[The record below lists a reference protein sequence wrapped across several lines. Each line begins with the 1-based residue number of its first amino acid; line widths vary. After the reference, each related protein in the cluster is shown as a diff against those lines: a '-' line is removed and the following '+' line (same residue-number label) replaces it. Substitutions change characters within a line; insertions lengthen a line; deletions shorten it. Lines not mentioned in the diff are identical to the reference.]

1 MERPETISLKPCTK
15 RRGQQAAF
23 LCSIEMP
30 SFLCMIS
37 MHTMQNIETLFD
49 KCPRCRLAKCQASS
63 GWSAGE
69 AVGSAETI
77 LTSAPPAQ
85 SSCRRTNF
93 MMLDI
98 PSTGAEGACQIGFRD
113 MEGLCHLGGSGT
125 PRPRLR
131 VRDAFRGFL
140 PRNLGAEPCLVWG
153 VSAL

>member
-1 MERPETISLKPCTK
+1 MERPETISLQPCTK
-15 RRGQQAAF
+15 RRGPQAAF

-37 MHTMQNIETLFD
+37 MHTMQNLETLFD

-85 SSCRRTNF
+85 SSCRSLPFGRERNPKTASAF
-93 MMLDI
+93 ATR
-98 PSTGAEGACQIGFRD
+98 SAAFCR
-113 MEGLCHLGGSGT
+113 GT
-125 PRPRLR
+125 W
-131 VRDAFRGFL
+131 G
-140 PRNLGAEPCLVWG
+140 RNLVLFGGCQAPHLSLSRARTFTWY
-153 VSAL
+153 